1 MSMNAAPGSMI
12 AMKMQLVQI
21 RLETSTAH
29 ARQALLE
36 MDGHVQVQ

>member
-1 MSMNAAPGSMI
+1 MLMNAAPGSMI

-29 ARQALLE
+29 ARQALLV
-36 MDGHVQVQ
+36 MDVHVQVQ